1 MCPTA
6 ASRIYHQKI
15 QGKDMTE
22 EQQYKL
28 SKYIWEIIIYG
39 GPVSMSWGI
48 DTRTLRQIDNGI
60 SFHVQSL
67 KLKGTVEI
75 VYDEGTDYFDVSFVK
90 DENPTQKETVENI
103 SLDKLVDVIDRR
115 VEYTG
120 EDYTDRIRK
129 ELQSL

>member
-1 MCPTA
+1 
-6 ASRIYHQKI
+6 
-15 QGKDMTE
+15 MTE
-22 EQQYKL
+22 EQKYKL

-39 GPVSMSWGI
+39 GPISMSWGI
-48 DTRTLRQIDNGI
+48 DTRTLRQIENGI
-60 SFHVQSL
+60 SFHVQGL

-129 ELQSL
+129 EFQSL